1 MAREQ
6 EGEQIR
12 EHLSPNGAISRISI
26 MYSSKINYRASLL
39 VLILQLCSVTHTA
52 TLPALNLT
60 FTQNRLSTPN
70 VNLTY
75 NAGYKPRAPDPYL
88 ASANAETVLFYEFG
102 TTLLEEITLILVL
115 YEMHMEYQPHMFEL
129 NTLVGAK
136 DRIYKQNGVT
146 LVIHPNAK
154 MTWAMFG
161 NTWLLLGHYQ
171 KEFEC
176 VEMEFDITHNEFV
189 NVGNGELR
197 LG

>member
-1 MAREQ
+1 
-6 EGEQIR
+6 
-12 EHLSPNGAISRISI
+12 
-26 MYSSKINYRASLL
+26 MYSSKVNCRASLL
-39 VLILQLCSVTHTA
+39 VLISQLCSVSRTA

-60 FTQNRLSTPN
+60 FTQNGLFTPN

-88 ASANAETVLFYEFG
+88 ASENTETVLFYEFG
-102 TTLLEEITLILVL
+102 ATPLDEVALILIL
-115 YEMHMEYQPHMFEL
+115 YQMHMVYLPHMVEL
-129 NTLVGAK
+129 NTLVGNK
-136 DRIYKQNGVT
+136 DRIYKQDGVT

-189 NVGNGELR
+189 NVGFGELR
-197 LG
+197 LD